1 MIIKCDY
8 CQKKFAVPDGA
19 IGPAGRLVQCS
30 SCGNKWT
37 AYPEKDPVK
46 EEKTIQKQKPK
57 VKKQKIKKSKNIDV
71 YSREYLQKKHGIK
84 IIDPSAS
91 SDSSTKS
98 KKKVKKIGYGFYN
111 YLITFSV
118 ILITTFGLLSLTRDI
133 ITFNYPGLEIYINY
147 LFETVNNIRT
157 IIFDLISSYNY

>member
-1 MIIKCDY
+1 MIIKCDS

-91 SDSSTKS
+91 SESSTKS
-98 KKKVKKIGYGFYN
+98 KKESKKNRLWFLQLFNYIFCHTYN
-111 YLITFSV
+111 YFWFIE
-118 ILITTFGLLSLTRDI
+118 
-133 ITFNYPGLEIYINY
+133 FN
-147 LFETVNNIRT
+147 
-157 IIFDLISSYNY
+157 